1 MSHVFVIAEI
11 GINHNGDLDIAKKLI
26 DGAAL
31 AGADAV
37 KFQKRTPDLCVPDDQ
52 KSQLRETPWGTMTYL
67 EYKHRIE
74 FGREEYDEIDA
85 YCRARGIEWFA
96 SAWDLESQDFL
107 RSYDLKV
114 NKICSAMLT
123 NTELLEAVA
132 SEGKYTYIST
142 GMSDLAEVDGAVE
155 IFRRHDCP
163 ICVMHC
169 NSSYPARTEDLNLGV
184 IRTLADRYGVDVG
197 YSGHEF
203 GLTPTYIS
211 VVLGAVAVERHIT
224 LNRTMWG
231 TDQMASVEVPAFFKL
246 VRQIRSIDLAMGDGV
261 KRITPSEV
269 PIRAKLRGA

>member
-1 MSHVFVIAEI
+1 MNDVFVIAEI
-11 GINHNGDLDIAKKLI
+11 GINHNGDIEIAKKLI

-37 KFQKRTPDLCVPDDQ
+37 KFQKRVPALCVPDDQ
-52 KSQLRETPWGTMTYL
+52 KDKPRDTPWGTMSYL
-67 EYKHRIE
+67 EYKERIE

-85 YCRARGIEWFA
+85 HCKARGIGWFG
-96 SAWDLESQDFL
+96 SAWDLESLAFL
-107 RSYDLKV
+107 HSYDLKY

-123 NTELLEAVA
+123 NVELLEAVA
-132 SEGKYTYIST
+132 AQRKYTYVST
-142 GMSDLAEVDGAVE
+142 GMSTLEEVDAAVR
-155 IFRRHDCP
+155 IFQKHDCP

-169 NSSYPARTEDLNLGV
+169 NSSYPARSDELNLNV
-184 IRTLADRYGVDVG
+184 IRTLRDRYGCDIG

-203 GLTPTYIS
+203 GLTPSYIAI
-211 VVLGAVAVERHIT
+211 VLGATAVERHIT

-246 VRQIRSIDLAMGDGV
+246 VRQIRSIETMMGDGV
-261 KRITPSEV
+261 KSVMASEV

>member
-1 MSHVFVIAEI
+1 MHDVFVIAEI

-37 KFQKRTPDLCVPDDQ
+37 KFQKRVPELCVPDDQ
-52 KSQLRETPWGTMTYL
+52 KDKPRETPWGTMTYL
-67 EYKHRIE
+67 EYKERIE
-74 FGREEYDEIDA
+74 FGRAEYDEIDA
-85 YCRARGIEWFA
+85 HCRARGIEWFA
-96 SAWDLESQDFL
+96 SAWDLDSLAFL
-107 RSYDLKV
+107 QSYDLKYD
-114 NKICSAMLT
+114 KICSAMLT

-132 SEGKYTYIST
+132 AQGRYTYIST
-142 GMSDLAEVDGAVE
+142 GMSTLDEVDAAVDV
-155 IFRRHDCP
+155 FRRHACP

-169 NSSYPARTEDLNLGV
+169 NSSYPAQTDELNLNV
-184 IRTLADRYGVDVG
+184 LRTLRQRYGVDIG

-203 GLTPTYIS
+203 GLTPSYIA
-211 VVLGAVAVERHIT
+211 VALGAVAVERHIT

-246 VRQIRSIDLAMGDGV
+246 VRQIRSIEEMMGDGAKV
-261 KRITPSEV
+261 VTDSEV